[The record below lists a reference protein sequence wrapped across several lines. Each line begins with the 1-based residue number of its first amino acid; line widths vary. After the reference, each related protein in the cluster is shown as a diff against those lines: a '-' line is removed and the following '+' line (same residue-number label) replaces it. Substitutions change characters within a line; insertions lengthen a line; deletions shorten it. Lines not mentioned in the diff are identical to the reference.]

1 MTNDETTT
9 QPRQVRVAG
18 GIWTAYDAVCKRLG
32 RTRAEDLNAHM
43 RRMIRRHGTPEEID
57 LLNAAE
63 AEVEERRARKYRGL
77 RSQRG
82 TTKK

>member
-1 MTNDETTT
+1 MTNEEPTT
-9 QPRQVRVAG
+9 QPRQVRVAT

-43 RRMIRRHGTPEEID
+43 RRMIKRHGTPEEIE

-63 AEVEERRARKYRGL
+63 AELEERRTRKYSGL
-77 RSQRG
+77 RSG
-82 TTKK
+82 KGKTTK